1 MDMNN
6 PDFQEAMKSMMN
18 NPEMMKNVMDI
29 MQDPEQ
35 MKNIMSMMG
44 GMMPNMVPNMQN
56 EDQLPNNNEIKEE
69 QKGSVGITSSEG
81 KEINREE
88 LKFNKNDKIQ
98 LQGLKNNEYN
108 QKNGVIESYNS
119 DSSRYTVLIEELER
133 VISVKEDNILLL
145 VD

>member
-6 PDFQEAMKSMMN
+6 PDFQEAMKNMMN

-44 GMMPNMVPNMQN
+44 GMMPGMVPNMQN
-56 EDQLPNNNEIKEE
+56 EDHKPNNNEIKEE
-69 QKGSVGITSSEG
+69 QKGLEG
-81 KEINREE
+81 GEINWEE
-88 LKFNKNDKIQ
+88 LKFNKDDKIQ

-108 QKNGVIESYNS
+108 KKNGVIESYNS
-119 DSSRYTVLIEELER
+119 DNSRYTVLIEELEK